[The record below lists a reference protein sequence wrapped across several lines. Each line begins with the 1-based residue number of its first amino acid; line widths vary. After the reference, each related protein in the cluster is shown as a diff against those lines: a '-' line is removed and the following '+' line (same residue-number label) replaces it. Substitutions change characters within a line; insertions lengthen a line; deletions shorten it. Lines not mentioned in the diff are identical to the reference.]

1 MLEYGACK
9 TNLNLYLFEP
19 FRCRLISNTVGL
31 KNYGVVG
38 AAFSREWRSRANI
51 DNRDW
56 KPLPRILISKTTTL
70 GFIPSGSLIQM
81 TSIKPKKTK
90 PNLHSD
96 TISGVVY
103 ASSAFLI
110 WGISPIY
117 WKAMRAVPAFEIIL
131 HRIVWSFILLLP
143 LIIVMRRWQE
153 FIDALKNTRTLL
165 ILLFTALIV
174 GSNWLLY
181 IWAINSG
188 YLLQASLGYYINPL
202 VNVVL
207 GVVFLKERLRVLQIL
222 AVALATVGVIYLTVY
237 YGEFPWIALTL
248 ALTFG
253 FYGLIRKVA
262 PVGSLVGLTVET
274 LLLSIPALIY
284 LFYLDSQGQG
294 SIFRVSLK
302 LDLLLMG
309 CAPLTAIPLLCF
321 TLGARR
327 MYLST
332 LGLLQYIAPSC
343 MFILAVFL
351 FREPCSSAQVAT
363 FILIWIAL
371 AIYSMDSMRYYR
383 GNN

>member
-1 MLEYGACK
+1 
-9 TNLNLYLFEP
+9 
-19 FRCRLISNTVGL
+19 
-31 KNYGVVG
+31 
-38 AAFSREWRSRANI
+38 
-51 DNRDW
+51 
-56 KPLPRILISKTTTL
+56 
-70 GFIPSGSLIQM
+70 M
-81 TSIKPKKTK
+81 TSIRSKKTK
-90 PNLHSD
+90 PNLRSD
-96 TISGVVY
+96 TIFGVVY

-131 HRIVWSFILLLP
+131 HRIVWSFIFLVP
-143 LIIVMRRWQE
+143 LIIMMRRWQE

-165 ILLFTALIV
+165 ILLFTALII
-174 GSNWLLY
+174 GGNWLLY
-181 IWAINSG
+181 IWAVNSG

-207 GVVFLKERLRVLQIL
+207 GVAFLKERLRVLQIL
-222 AVALATVGVIYLTVY
+222 AVLLAAAGVIYLTVY

-248 ALTFG
+248 AVTFG
-253 FYGLIRKVA
+253 FYGLIRKVI

-274 LLLSIPALIY
+274 LLLSIPALVY
-284 LFYLDSQGQG
+284 LFYLDGHGQG

-327 MYLST
+327 LYLST

-351 FREPCSSAQVAT
+351 FREPFSIAQVVT
-363 FILIWIAL
+363 FILIWAAL
-371 AIYSMDSMRYYR
+371 AIYSTDSMRYYR
-383 GNN
+383 NKG

>member
-1 MLEYGACK
+1 MK
-9 TNLNLYLFEP
+9 S
-19 FRCRLISNTVGL
+19 I
-31 KNYGVVG
+31 
-38 AAFSREWRSRANI
+38 RS
-51 DNRDW
+51 
-56 KPLPRILISKTTTL
+56 
-70 GFIPSGSLIQM
+70 
-81 TSIKPKKTK
+81 KKTK
-90 PNLHSD
+90 PNLRSD
-96 TISGVVY
+96 TIFGVVY

-131 HRIVWSFILLLP
+131 HRIVWSFIFLVP
-143 LIIVMRRWQE
+143 LIIMMRRWQE

-165 ILLFTALIV
+165 ILLFTALII
-174 GSNWLLY
+174 GGNWLLY
-181 IWAINSG
+181 IWAVNSG

-207 GVVFLKERLRVLQIL
+207 GVAFIKERLRVLQIL
-222 AVALATVGVIYLTVY
+222 AVLLAAAGVIYLTVY

-248 ALTFG
+248 AVTFG
-253 FYGLIRKVA
+253 FYGLIRKVI

-274 LLLSIPALIY
+274 LMLSIPALVY
-284 LFYLDSQGQG
+284 LFYLDGHGQG

-327 MYLST
+327 LYLST

-351 FREPCSSAQVAT
+351 FREPFSSAQVVT
-363 FILIWIAL
+363 FILIWTAL
-371 AIYSMDSMRYYR
+371 AIYSTDSMRYYR
-383 GNN
+383 SKG